1 MVRYRPC
8 AVAVWIFAADPVSNP
23 ISGLGAPSGRIGLDI
38 AGEGGA
44 RKPMAMAS
52 MPGESFADTLKQAI
66 NGVQGSQEN
75 AADLVGKFMRGEN
88 VELHQVMAATEEASI
103 SLETLVELRN
113 KFTAAY
119 QSVINMQG

>member
-1 MVRYRPC
+1 MVQSPQC
-8 AVAVWIFAADPVSNP
+8 AADVSTSAADPMSSP
-23 ISGLGAPSGRIGLDI
+23 ITGLGPGRIGLDI

-44 RKPMAMAS
+44 RKPAS
-52 MPGESFADTLKQAI
+52 LPTAPGASFADTLKQAI
-66 NGVQGSQEN
+66 NGVQDSQDN
-75 AADLVGKFMRGEN
+75 AADYVGKFMRGEN

-119 QSVINMQG
+119 QSVISMQS